1 MRPAFQIISQHRN
14 GLIKVLAVLRQ
25 GERFANISPVVSNRL
40 LSSFVEAFTTSG
52 NIDSAL
58 YYNNE
63 LAINTKGQ
71 SIFPSELVSSNLN
84 IAIYYIDHK
93 QYDKALAVS

>member
-1 MRPAFQIISQHRN
+1 MNVSRIFHP
-14 GLIKVLAVLRQ
+14 L
-25 GERFANISPVVSNRL
+25 VSNRL

-58 YYNNE
+58 YYNN
-63 LAINTKGQ
+63 LTWQLHTKGQ
-71 SIFPSELVSSNLN
+71 SIFPSEMVSSNLN

-93 QYDKALAVS
+93 EYDKAIPVC